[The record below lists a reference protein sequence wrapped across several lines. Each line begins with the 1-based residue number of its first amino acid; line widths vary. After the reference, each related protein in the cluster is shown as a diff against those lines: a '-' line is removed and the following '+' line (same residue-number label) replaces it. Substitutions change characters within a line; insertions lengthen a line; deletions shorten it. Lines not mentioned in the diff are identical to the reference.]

1 MAQQPSSKDGQ
12 DKMTNHSPQPKD
24 RQASRPVRTMSGLPK
39 PANMEPNREAQK
51 FAHRLALVLL
61 AASVMAL
68 PFFYFLSAKSN
79 AWQLTALFYINI
91 PFVIAS
97 AVALWLERRGRI
109 GLSVGVML
117 GVMGFVV
124 IAAST
129 LLSGIGIIAGLG
141 FPLLVFFTAS
151 RTLTGKH
158 ATWVVIFGVLVGIA
172 SILMSSFSSS
182 TQIPI
187 PAVQVAVPV
196 MAVILIVLAGITL
209 FRQFPTY
216 PLRTKLVILLVG
228 VALFSI
234 TAVAIATNQVIST
247 EIRQQAGTSLAALA
261 KGKALE
267 IGTTLNRDKNTLDSL
282 VLNET
287 LQDSLKAANANST
300 SDPAYLAGLDKQWI
314 ASKDNTDPLI
324 KSALN
329 NPTADELREYQGRFP
344 EFVEIFL
351 TNKYG
356 GNISST
362 NRTSDYYQADED
374 WWQAAWNN
382 GMGGLYI
389 SLPQFDESTGLYAV
403 DIALPVYY
411 ENSSE
416 IIGILRATIN
426 VTALKDT
433 LRAGA
438 FGQSGRVDLVFP
450 DKRFLQGD
458 TANKVQVLNPK
469 TANQIDSLKESFGLF
484 NYEDRPSL
492 VSKNLV
498 STSSTKDKEAIESLG
513 WYVVTHQDTSE
524 ALAPAA
530 TTVRTIVLTA
540 LAVLLLASLLA
551 FYLGNALTRPLAQLT
566 SAASQVAGGDL
577 TVQAPVTSQ
586 DEIGTLATTFNDMT
600 GQLHTLVG
608 SMEQRVAE
616 RTRDLELASEVGRT
630 VSEKVAD
637 LKLLLSDAVELIRDR
652 FDLYYTQ
659 IYLVEPDGRTLKL
672 RAGTGDVGRML
683 LQRGHHLLIGSG
695 SLNGR
700 AVSDQR
706 AVIVSDTALSPTF
719 LPNPLLPDTRSEM
732 AVPLLAGERVVG
744 VLDMQS
750 VQPGALNESQLFAF
764 EALAAQL
771 AIAIQNAT
779 LFAEAQQSR
788 MEVEAQARRLT
799 RTGWHE
805 FLDAVERSE
814 QLGYV
819 FDQEQ
824 VIPLDS
830 AGPIGNEPAL
840 TVPIMVTGEQ
850 VGTFQVISE
859 PEEMSAADTVEI
871 VRSAAGLLANQ
882 IENLRLFSQAERYRA
897 EAEEIAR
904 RLTREGWESYLRTR
918 QALAEGYVYDLN
930 AVQTVSMSPN
940 GKGMPEFSRPV
951 IVREEIIGELAV
963 DHVDGRDEEAAQIVA
978 AVAEQLSD
986 HIENLRLLEEAEQR
1000 RIEIQQGEA
1009 RLAEALDI
1017 ARLAHWQYDHVKDI
1031 FTFNDHFFSI
1041 FHTTAE
1047 TEGGYSLSSMDYAT
1061 RFVHPDDMP
1070 LVGGEIAKAL
1080 AATESFYNVRLEH
1093 RVLYR
1098 DGGMGYISVNVNV
1111 ERDEQGNITRFYGA
1125 NQDITERKNAEI
1137 AVRESEQ
1144 RYQQILDAITDMVL
1158 VKGEKSRIVWA
1169 NKSFRQYYGMSNEQL
1184 RDIIDAP
1191 TVEPD
1196 YTQQYIRDDA
1206 YVFETGN
1213 ILSIPEEPVTRYDG
1227 TVSPFETVK
1236 APIRDADG
1244 RIYLTVGV
1252 SRDITERKKADDVI
1266 RLAHQRAQI
1275 ILESVTLPMVI
1286 TRLAD
1291 NHLTFVNQPALD
1303 VTQFEYDNVIDQ
1315 PAPDFYY
1322 NLEHRTN
1329 FLTELRAKG
1338 QVENLLVQLKRR
1350 NGEPFWAL
1358 FSARTFEYQGEP
1370 SILTTFADITER
1382 IQAQEALARRA
1393 TELATVAQVSTTAST
1408 VLDPDKLLQTVVD
1421 VTRERFGLYHA
1432 HIYLLNESWN
1442 TLLLASGAG
1451 EVGRQLVAEEHSI
1464 PMDAEQSLVARAAR
1478 SADVIIVND
1487 VRSEPG
1493 FLPNPLLPE
1502 TQAEMAVPMIV
1513 GNRVLGVFDVQSR
1526 DPQGFSAEDANIY
1539 TTLAAQ
1545 VAVALQNARLY
1556 VEQSA
1561 TVTQLRELDR
1571 LKSSFLANMS
1581 HELRT
1586 PLNSILG
1593 FADVILEG
1601 LDGPLTVNMDND
1613 LRLIQKNGQH
1623 LLHLINDVLDMAK
1636 IEAGR
1641 MNLNPEKFRVNEVLD
1656 EVTSITSTLA
1666 SEKNL
1671 ALFMEECS
1679 DREVEVYAD
1688 HTRLRQVMI
1697 NLVNNAIKF
1706 TETGRISMKVEPL
1719 EGARVLITVKDTGIG
1734 IPPDKLEAVFQEFT
1748 QVDTSSTRKAGGT
1761 GLGLPISRRLVEMH
1775 GGRLWAESTGV
1786 KGEGS
1791 VFYVEL
1797 PVEARITDVIEKT
1810 SR

>member
-1 MAQQPSSKDGQ
+1 MAQHPSSKDGQ
-12 DKMTNHSPQPKD
+12 EKMKNHGPQGRD
-24 RQASRPVRTMSGLPK
+24 RQTSRPTPTIAGLTK
-39 PANMEPNREAQK
+39 PAKQEQNREAQE
-51 FAHRLALVLL
+51 FTHWLALVLL
-61 AASVMAL
+61 AFSAMAL
-68 PFFYFLSAKSN
+68 PFFYFLSTN
-79 AWQLTALFYINI
+79 LDAWQLTALFYVNI

-97 AVALWLERRGRI
+97 STGVWLERRGRI
-109 GLSVGVML
+109 PLSVSLML
-117 GVMGFVV
+117 GVMGLVV
-124 IAAST
+124 VAAST
-129 LLSGIGIIAGLG
+129 LLSGIGIVAGLG
-141 FPLLVFFTAS
+141 FPLLAFYSAS
-151 RTLTGKH
+151 RTLTGRA
-158 ATWVVIFGVLVGIA
+158 ATRLSIYGVLVGIA
-172 SILMSSFSSS
+172 SVLAGFFSAS
-182 TQIPI
+182 TQISI

-216 PLRTKLVILLVG
+216 SLRTKLIILLVG

-234 TAVAIATNQVIST
+234 SVVAFATNQVISL

-267 IGTTLNRDKNTLDSL
+267 IGALVNRDKNTLESL
-282 VLNET
+282 VINED
-287 LQDSLKAANANST
+287 LQTELRAANAKST
-300 SDPAYLAGLDKQWI
+300 SDPTYLARLDEQWQ
-314 ASKDNTDPLI
+314 AAKDDTDPLI
-324 KSALN
+324 HDALN
-329 NPTADELREYQGRFP
+329 NKTADELSEYQGRFP

-356 GNISST
+356 GNIAST
-362 NRTSDYYQADED
+362 NRTTDYYQADED
-374 WWQAAWNN
+374 WWQSTWNN

-389 SLPQFDESTGLYAV
+389 SQPQFDESTGLYAI

-411 ENSSE
+411 ESSSE
-416 IIGILRATIN
+416 IIGILRAT
-426 VTALKDT
+426 VDVSSLKDT
-433 LRAGA
+433 LGAGK
-438 FGQSGRVDLVFP
+438 FGKTGSVDLVFP
-450 DKRFLQGD
+450 DRQFLHSDPG
-458 TANKVQVLNPK
+458 NQVLHLD
-469 TANQIDSLKESFGLF
+469 TESADQLASLNQSFDIF
-484 NYEDRPSL
+484 TYEGHPGL
-492 VSKNLV
+492 VSKHLV
-498 STSSTKDKEAIESLG
+498 SASSVNDRKAIESLG
-513 WYVVTHQDTSE
+513 WYVVTHQDTAE
-524 ALAPAA
+524 ALAPAT

-566 SAASQVAGGDL
+566 SAAAQVAGGNL
-577 TVQAPVTSQ
+577 TVQATVTSQ
-586 DEIGTLATTFNDMT
+586 DEIGTLTTTFNSMT
-600 GQLHTLVG
+600 GQLHTLIG

-637 LKLLLSDAVELIRDR
+637 LQVLLSDAVEMIRDR

-659 IYLVEPDGRTLKL
+659 IYLVESDGRTLKL
-672 RAGTGDVGRML
+672 RAGTGEVGRML

-695 SLNGR
+695 SINGR
-700 AVSDQR
+700 AASNKL
-706 AVIVSDTALSPTF
+706 AVIVADTSQSPNF

-732 AVPLLAGERVVG
+732 AVPLISGEQVVG

-750 VQPGALNESQLFAF
+750 ERPGALSESELSAF

-779 LFAEAQQSR
+779 LFAEAQQSKA
-788 MEVEAQARRLT
+788 EVEAQARRLT
-799 RTGWHE
+799 RAGWQD

-824 VIPLDS
+824 VVPLES
-830 AGPIGNEPAL
+830 AGPVGEEPTL
-840 TVPIMVTGEQ
+840 NVPIMITGEQ
-850 VGTFQVISE
+850 MGMLQIVGESEQV
-859 PEEMSAADTVEI
+859 SAASTLEI
-871 VRSAAGLLANQ
+871 VRSIANLLANQ
-882 IENLRLFSQAERYRA
+882 IENLRLFNQAERYRA
-897 EAEEIAR
+897 EAEENAR

-918 QALAEGYVYDLN
+918 RALADGYAYDLN
-930 AVQTVSMSPN
+930 AVQSVPMSSN
-940 GKGMPEFSRPV
+940 GKGAPEFARPV
-951 IVREEIIGELAV
+951 VVRDEIIGELAV
-963 DHVDGRDEEAAQIVA
+963 DHVNGRDEEAAQIVA
-978 AVAEQLSD
+978 AVAEQLSG

-1000 RIEIQQGEA
+1000 RVEIEQGRA
-1009 RLAEALDI
+1009 HLAEALDI
-1017 ARLAHWQYDHVKDI
+1017 AKLAHWEYDHVKDI

-1047 TEGGYSLSSMDYAT
+1047 QEGGYLLSSTDYAT
-1061 RFVHPDDMP
+1061 RFVYPDDMP
-1070 LVGGEIAKAL
+1070 LVGGEIARAL
-1080 AATESFYNVRLEH
+1080 AATEPLYNVKLEH
-1093 RVLYR
+1093 RVIYR

-1111 ERDEQGNITRFYGA
+1111 ERDEHGTITRFYGA
-1125 NQDITERKNAEI
+1125 NQDITERKNAEV
-1137 AVRESEQ
+1137 ALRESEQ

-1169 NKSFRQYYGMSNEQL
+1169 NKSFRDFYGMSNEQL
-1184 RDIIDAP
+1184 RDLVDAP
-1191 TVEPD
+1191 IVDPD
-1196 YTQQYIRDDA
+1196 LTQQYIKDDI
-1206 YVFETGN
+1206 YVYETGN
-1213 ILSIPEEPVTRYDG
+1213 ILSIPEEPCTRYDG
-1227 TVSPFETVK
+1227 AVLPFETVK
-1236 APIRDADG
+1236 APIRDANG
-1244 RIYLTVGV
+1244 KIYLTVGV
-1252 SRDITERKKADDVI
+1252 SRDIAERKKAEEVI
-1266 RLAHQRAQI
+1266 RLAHQRAQV

-1286 TRLAD
+1286 TRLTD

-1303 VTQFEYDNVIDQ
+1303 ITQFEYDHVINQ

-1322 NLEHRTN
+1322 NPEERAR
-1329 FLTELRAKG
+1329 FVMELRTKG
-1338 QVENLLVQLKRR
+1338 RVANLVVQLRR
-1350 NGEPFWAL
+1350 RDGEPFWAL
-1358 FSARTFEYQGEP
+1358 LSARTFDYQGEP
-1370 SILTTFADITER
+1370 SILTTFADITDR
-1382 IQAQEALARRA
+1382 IHAQEALARRA

-1421 VTRERFGLYHA
+1421 VAKERFGLYHA
-1432 HIYLLNESWN
+1432 HVYLLNESWN

-1451 EVGRQLVAEEHSI
+1451 EIGRQLVAEEHAI

-1478 SADVIIVND
+1478 SGDVIIVND

-1493 FLPNPLLPE
+1493 FLPNPLLPA

-1513 GNRVLGVFDVQSR
+1513 GNKVLGVFDVQSN
-1526 DPQGFSAEDANIY
+1526 DPRGFTAEDANIY

-1593 FADVILEG
+1593 FADVMLEE
-1601 LDGPLTVNMDND
+1601 LDGPLTENMDND

-1641 MNLNPEKFRVNEVLD
+1641 MNLNPEKFRIYEVLD

-1671 ALFMEECS
+1671 SLFIDECS

-1706 TETGRISMKVEPL
+1706 TETGKISLKVEPM
-1719 EGARVLITVKDTGIG
+1719 EGARVLISVKDTGIG

-1748 QVDTSSTRKAGGT
+1748 QVDASSTRKAGGT

-1775 GGRLWAESTGV
+1775 GGRLWAESSGV

-1797 PVEARITDVIEKT
+1797 PVEARITEVIEKT
-1810 SR
+1810 TK